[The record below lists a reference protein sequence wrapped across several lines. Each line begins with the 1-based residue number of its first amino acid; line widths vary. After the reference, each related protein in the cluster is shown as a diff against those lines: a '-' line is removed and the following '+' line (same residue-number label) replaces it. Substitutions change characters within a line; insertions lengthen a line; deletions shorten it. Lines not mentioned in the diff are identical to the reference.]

1 MQLNLLENVYMNV
14 FMQYYININK
24 PLYIVVP
31 PERAIIR
38 RERDAGAYRLSAYYI
53 AKITSEL
60 PLTLCAPLIFFSILY
75 WMVGI
80 GDATLWV
87 IYVAVN
93 LEFCLIVQV
102 SILSFYLT
110 LFYFNSILVMAVSF
124 IGGENRSQQPNC
136 CKSLITFSYKVVS
149 STPRYGRKS
158 NSQSLK
164 FQVIL

>member
-1 MQLNLLENVYMNV
+1 
-14 FMQYYININK
+14 MQYYININK

-124 IGGENRSQQPNC
+124 IGGVNNRTAASH
-136 CKSLITFSYKVVS
+136 
-149 STPRYGRKS
+149 
-158 NSQSLK
+158 
-164 FQVIL
+164 

>member
-1 MQLNLLENVYMNV
+1 MNV
-14 FMQYYININK
+14 FMQSYTNINK

-31 PERAIIR
+31 PERVIIR

-87 IYVAVN
+87 TFLAVS
-93 LEFCLIVQV
+93 LLFCLIVQV

-110 LFYFNSILVMAVSF
+110 LFYFNSILVMSVSC
-124 IGGENRSQQPNC
+124 IGGKTGINNRTAASH
-136 CKSLITFSYKVVS
+136 
-149 STPRYGRKS
+149 
-158 NSQSLK
+158 
-164 FQVIL
+164 